1 MNKEICL
8 ILLDGK
14 EKTNEIKNVSM
25 NEKYYNIEF
34 YNSEKKYNYNFSKVL
49 IEKRTGILLIKE
61 NQIVLLNDIIFS
73 NVDKILKYETKIRL
87 IFKDKTEKIA
97 DASKLN
103 IIENNNLST
112 ENEILKY
119 FKDISKYVKMVDQ
132 KTGKEEYLLKEQY
145 KDFSVQE
152 KSVLKYYL
160 NGIAKEKKETKRINI
175 YPFNFNKSQKM
186 AVENI
191 YKNNISVIKGPPGTG
206 KTQTILN
213 IISNLVADNK
223 TIAVVS
229 GNNEATKNVKEKLDK
244 NGYGFIVAELG
255 NSDNVKEFF
264 NNLSEININR
274 FNKQKVN
281 EDIYQNLL
289 ETTNRLDK
297 LLKLNNE
304 ENELKIKLN
313 NYKLEQKYFEEYYK
327 NQEIDDLD
335 TNDLNK
341 MNSSKIIDFLAYS
354 RLAKEKNL
362 QYKIIFN
369 ILLLLRFG
377 KKAKKSKNM
386 DYVLTLQRQFYI
398 SKIKEIEAK
407 ILNIEEQLKE
417 ENFNQLQEQ
426 HTEISKKI
434 FESILYKKYKDMNY
448 VPSKNNYKSDFKKF
462 TERFPVIL
470 STTFSLRYCTPTGYL
485 YDYVII
491 DESSQVDLLTACLA
505 LSCAKNVVIVGD
517 ERQLPQIVETSIK
530 EKVEQISDEK
540 YDYFSENILTSILKI
555 YNGKIPIKRL
565 REHYRCHPRIIEF
578 CNQRYYEG
586 ELIPYENE
594 RHTKQKNPLYIYYP
608 VPGNHMRTLN
618 NMVEKGNYNQREL
631 DILKN
636 EILNGKI
643 LGNVDRNDIGFTTPY
658 RKQADKA
665 LSQNNE
671 IESNTIHKYQGK
683 EKRVMILSTV
693 LDSSQNG
700 KMRIKFVDDPC
711 MVNVAV
717 SRAEE
722 QFILITNEK
731 LFSKQSD
738 EVKAL
743 IQYIK
748 YNTLDK
754 NIINSQIVSVF
765 DLLYK
770 EYSPKL
776 KWLQSKLVHT
786 SKYKSE
792 NIVETVLMK
801 VLQSEKSKGL
811 KYSSQVYLR
820 NIFKDL
826 SRLTDEERRYVNN
839 NASVDFI
846 VYETDREPKFCIEV
860 DSFAFHA
867 NKSEQLKKDR
877 MKNSIFENFDLDL
890 IRLSTDESQIIEK
903 IKEEVGKI

>member
-1 MNKEICL
+1 MVKELENNENKCYNTKNDERWSKNMNKEICL

-264 NNLSEININR
+264 NNLPEININR
-274 FNKQKVN
+274 FNKQEVN
-281 EDIYQNLL
+281 GDIYQNLL
-289 ETTNRLDK
+289 ETTNSLDK
-297 LLKLNNE
+297 LLELNNE

-354 RLAKEKNL
+354 RLAKEK
-362 QYKIIFN
+362 
-369 ILLLLRFG
+369 
-377 KKAKKSKNM
+377 
-386 DYVLTLQRQFYI
+386 
-398 SKIKEIEAK
+398 
-407 ILNIEEQLKE
+407 
-417 ENFNQLQEQ
+417 
-426 HTEISKKI
+426 
-434 FESILYKKYKDMNY
+434 
-448 VPSKNNYKSDFKKF
+448 
-462 TERFPVIL
+462 
-470 STTFSLRYCTPTGYL
+470 
-485 YDYVII
+485 
-491 DESSQVDLLTACLA
+491 
-505 LSCAKNVVIVGD
+505 
-517 ERQLPQIVETSIK
+517 
-530 EKVEQISDEK
+530 
-540 YDYFSENILTSILKI
+540 I
-555 YNGKIPIKRL
+555 YNIK
-565 REHYRCHPRIIEF
+565 
-578 CNQRYYEG
+578 
-586 ELIPYENE
+586 
-594 RHTKQKNPLYIYYP
+594 
-608 VPGNHMRTLN
+608 
-618 NMVEKGNYNQREL
+618 
-631 DILKN
+631 
-636 EILNGKI
+636 
-643 LGNVDRNDIGFTTPY
+643 
-658 RKQADKA
+658 
-665 LSQNNE
+665 
-671 IESNTIHKYQGK
+671 
-683 EKRVMILSTV
+683 
-693 LDSSQNG
+693 
-700 KMRIKFVDDPC
+700 
-711 MVNVAV
+711 
-717 SRAEE
+717 
-722 QFILITNEK
+722 
-731 LFSKQSD
+731 
-738 EVKAL
+738 
-743 IQYIK
+743 
-748 YNTLDK
+748 
-754 NIINSQIVSVF
+754 
-765 DLLYK
+765 
-770 EYSPKL
+770 
-776 KWLQSKLVHT
+776 
-786 SKYKSE
+786 
-792 NIVETVLMK
+792 
-801 VLQSEKSKGL
+801 
-811 KYSSQVYLR
+811 
-820 NIFKDL
+820 
-826 SRLTDEERRYVNN
+826 
-839 NASVDFI
+839 
-846 VYETDREPKFCIEV
+846 
-860 DSFAFHA
+860 
-867 NKSEQLKKDR
+867 
-877 MKNSIFENFDLDL
+877 
-890 IRLSTDESQIIEK
+890 
-903 IKEEVGKI
+903 